1 MVRVRFAPSPTGL
14 LHIGSVR
21 TALFNFLFAKAQNGT
36 FILRVEDT
44 DRKRSKKVFLK
55 EIFDTLNWL
64 GLNWDEGPYYQS
76 QRIKIYQRYAKQLL
90 DKGLAYK
97 EGRAVIFK
105 LPAEKIKFED
115 IIHGDIE
122 FEGKILGEELVLIKS
137 NALPTYN
144 FACVV
149 DDIELGITH
158 VIRGDDHISNTP
170 KQVVLYNALG
180 RNLPFFA
187 HIPLILGKDQAP
199 LSKRSGAT
207 SVKEYKE
214 LGYLPEALVNFLA
227 LLGWAPGDNR
237 EIILREGLIKEFSLK
252 NVNNRG
258 AVFDEDK
265 LKWLNGEYLKNLDN
279 EKFLELIF
287 PFFEKRGYTL
297 KGRDRAWL
305 SGLIEIYKVRVKT
318 LIEFLDQTRFFFFD
332 KFDYDKE
339 AVEKFL
345 KKEGAIELLKVTRE
359 RLSSVDDFSPDKL
372 ESSLRNLI
380 SERGIKGGELIHPLR
395 VAVTGRSVS
404 AGIFEVLKFLGKKQV
419 LKRLDMAIK
428 MYPHS

>member
-21 TALFNFLFAKAQNGT
+21 TALFNFLFAKSQNGV
-36 FILRVEDT
+36 FILRIEDT
-44 DRKRSKKVFLK
+44 DKERSKKVFLK
-55 EIFDTLNWL
+55 EIFDTLDWL

-76 QRIKIYQRYAKQLL
+76 QRIKIYQRVATELL
-90 DKGLAYK
+90 DKGLAYR

-105 LPAEKIKFED
+105 LPAEKIRFKD

-137 NALPTYN
+137 NGLPAYN

-170 KQVVLYNALG
+170 KQVALYNALG
-180 RNLPFFA
+180 RGLPNFA
-187 HIPLILGKDQAP
+187 HIPLILGKDLAP
-199 LSKRSGAT
+199 LSKRFGAT

-214 LGYLPEALVNFLA
+214 MGYLSEALVNFLA

-237 EIILREGLIKEFSLK
+237 EIIPKEGLMKEFSLK

-265 LKWLNGEYLKNLDN
+265 LKWLNGEYLKNLDS
-279 EKFLELIF
+279 EKFFELAI
-287 PFFEKRGYTL
+287 PFFKKRRYNL

-305 SGLIEIYKVRVKT
+305 LGLIEIYKGRVKT
-318 LIEFLDQTRFFFFD
+318 LVEFLDQTRFFFFD
-332 KFDYDKE
+332 RFDYDKE

-345 KKEGAIELLKVTRE
+345 KREGVIELLKAAKE
-359 RLSSVDDFSPDKL
+359 NLSRVDDFSPEKL
-372 ESSLRNLI
+372 ENSLRNLI

-404 AGIFEVLKFLGKKQV
+404 AGIFEVLKFLGKERV
-419 LKRLDMAIK
+419 LKRLDRTIK
-428 MYPHS
+428 MFK